1 MGYYTRFNIT
11 ISDNTDICNIVERLR
26 SISGYD
32 WDYCGDKIYDFCKWY
47 EHEHD
52 MNLLSKEFPDI
63 VFTVTGDGE
72 ESDDLWREYWKNGK
86 VQNANRH
93 IVYDEYNEDKLEKW
107 N

>member
-11 ISDNTDICNIVERLR
+11 ISDNTNICNIVERLC
-26 SISGYD
+26 SISGYN
-32 WDYCGDKIYDFCKWY
+32 WDYCDDEIYDFCKWY

-52 MNLLSKEFPDI
+52 MYLLSKEFPDI

-72 ESDDLWREYWKNGK
+72 ESDDLWREYWKDGK